1 MISFSL
7 IRCDTFLKIT
17 LGTFSTYLYHNR
29 VFQELESP
37 KKIHPFLPPLIFFF
51 YLYSVIPIFEHLKV
65 QHTWDVERNTNIFPK
80 IVISPLPSPS
90 PPQKFLKIQNFTL
103 KPSKMFSCSLI
114 LCDTFLKF
122 SLCIFSNHLYHKVQV
137 SGLRPS
143 RLAFFKNYPVQF
155 R

>member
-1 MISFSL
+1 MISCSL

-37 KKIHPFLPPLIFFF
+37 KKNFTPSPPPNFF
-51 YLYSVIPIFEHLKV
+51 YLYSVIPIFEHLEV

-90 PPQKFLKIQNFTL
+90 PLEIPKNSKFHLKPLKNVFVFTYTMWYLFKIQFIYL
-103 KPSKMFSCSLI
+103 FKPSIS
-114 LCDTFLKF
+114 
-122 SLCIFSNHLYHKVQV
+122 
-137 SGLRPS
+137 
-143 RLAFFKNYPVQF
+143 
-155 R
+155 